1 MLKALKIVLTLTVIV
16 VAASAIL
23 IGVIDVTD
31 QVIAERKAEEM
42 QEIIESLSDIFPA
55 MQSSYQV
62 EEAESTEAAEA
73 VGITTTLLVTDAD
86 GNPKGYVYFVTFSG
100 YANPIEYIIS
110 VDSEGNIGGF
120 EFLSMAESA
129 SNADEFLT
137 AEVQDQFD
145 GMSIQLVGD
154 GAFDGVSGATFT
166 TGYWKNSMAGL
177 YQYHLDTYG
186 FTPLTPAQVLQAKKE
201 ALAGGTLVDYS
212 NANPFG
218 DYGIIDAQ
226 VTEDG
231 SVVVYEVEFVG
242 YNVTGLNSY
251 IIALDTT
258 DNTVIGYETLYSDD
272 STDFGQERLLNT
284 DNWSQFEGL
293 SSADLQDYEV
303 DGFAGVTA
311 TGSALEQSLLN
322 VGIYHRWEFEGVKE
336 LTPEEQFEVYKEEL
350 FPSAETFE
358 DVTAFKDRD
367 LLIRTIF
374 DAKDSDD
381 NLVGTIYHVVSI
393 GASYSETT
401 FIEFLV
407 GIDTNGN
414 FTGFRMV
421 DDTETPG
428 RTDGFYADG
437 YGDTIAGDD
446 ITADIGLDG
455 ITGSTITYSK
465 IISVIEEVVV
475 YHNEKYIGRP
485 DSVVVDNADLLAA
498 YPTAAQ
504 FESVY
509 EDYTYNN
516 LIGNIYE
523 AQDGSGTALGYVYV
537 GSASGYGNDAI
548 QYTWGVALDGTTQQL
563 HIVSTSES
571 WNLANQYADYNGSAG
586 LDFATTSWLDNF
598 EGILISSILTSS
610 VDVVAGVSTSTAGM
624 NTSLETVAEYHQDE
638 NVGGGN

>member
-1 MLKALKIVLTLTVIV
+1 MWKAIRIVLTLTLIV
-16 VAASAIL
+16 VASSALL
-23 IGVIDVTD
+23 IWVIDFTD
-31 QVIAERKAEEM
+31 QEIADQKAAEM

-55 MQSSYQV
+55 MENTYQV
-62 EEAESTEAAEA
+62 EEAEVTEAAEA
-73 VGITTTLLVTDAD
+73 VGITTTLLITDAD
-86 GNPKGYVYFVTFSG
+86 GNPKGYVYFVTFRG
-100 YANPIEYIIS
+100 YANDIEYIIS

-129 SNADEFLT
+129 STADEFFT
-137 AEVQDQFD
+137 EPIQGQFD

-154 GAFDGVSGATFT
+154 GSFDGVAGATFT
-166 TGYWKNSMAGL
+166 TGYWKTSMSSL

-186 FTPLTPAQVLQAKKE
+186 FTPLTPAQILQAKKE
-201 ALAGGTLVDYS
+201 ALAGGTLSSYS
-212 NANPFG
+212 NTNPYG

-242 YNVTGLNSY
+242 YNVSGLNSY

-258 DNTVIGYETLYSDD
+258 DNTVIGFETLYSDD
-272 STDFGQERLLNT
+272 STDFGQARMLDSE
-284 DNWSQFEGL
+284 NWSQFEGVT
-293 SSADLQDYEV
+293 SAELQDYEV
-303 DGFAGVTA
+303 DGFAGVTS

-322 VGIYHRWEFEGVKE
+322 VGVYHRWEFEGVKE
-336 LTPEEQFEVYKEEL
+336 LTPEEQFELYKEDL
-350 FPSAETFE
+350 FPGAETFE
-358 DVTAFKDRD
+358 DVTAFKDKD

-381 NLVGTIYHVVSI
+381 NLIGTIYHVVSI
-393 GASYSETT
+393 GASYSEITYV
-401 FIEFLV
+401 EFLI
-407 GIDTNGN
+407 GIDTDGN

-428 RTDGFYADG
+428 RADAFYADG

-446 ITADIGLDG
+446 ITAEIGLDAV
-455 ITGSTITYSK
+455 TGSTITYGV
-465 IISVIEEVVV
+465 ITSVIEEIVV

-498 YPTAAQ
+498 FPTATQ

-523 AQDGSGTALGYVYV
+523 AQDGSGTALGYVYF
-537 GSASGYGNDAI
+537 AYANGYGNDAI
-548 QYTWGVALDGTTQQL
+548 EYTWGVALDGTSQAL

-571 WNLANQYADYNGSAG
+571 WDMANQYAGYAGSAG
-586 LDFATTSWLDNF
+586 LDFATTPWLDNF
-598 EGILISSILTSS
+598 EGIQIDSILTTS
-610 VDVVAGVSTSTAGM
+610 VDVVAGVSTTTGGM
-624 NTSLETVAEYHQDE
+624 NTSLETVAQYHQDE